1 MKGLRIRFLLC
12 QVDEYR
18 IFILINISSMNYS
31 YFDTRPRLHPD
42 YWWPTILFTITPLYK
57 LFKHSCLQVNFLS
70 EISSIEDV
78 EIRELLYTI
87 DGDINYYR
95 HYEKMVWRFLK
106 KLKILWSSNLTSG
119 NVSKEIEID
128 LSKGFLCS
136 YFHRSWF
143 TITKGWNQP
152 KYPQ

>member
-12 QVDEYR
+12 QVGEYR
-18 IFILINISSMNYS
+18 IFILISISSMNYS
-31 YFDTRPRLHPD
+31 YFDTWPRLHPD

-87 DGDINYYR
+87 GGDINYYR

-106 KLKILWSSNLTSG
+106 KTQNIVIQQSHFWECIQRHWDWFVKGISVLLFSSQLIHN
-119 NVSKEIEID
+119 N
-128 LSKGFLCS
+128 
-136 YFHRSWF
+136 
-143 TITKGWNQP
+143 
-152 KYPQ
+152 